1 MADYVIIFA
10 RAARKDLE
18 SLEASVVKRVFPKIE
33 NLAAQ
38 PRPNGCRKLIGEENL
53 WRIRVGDYR
62 VIYSIDD
69 IAGKVD
75 VICQAS
81 KQGIRKLMNR
91 CIERVVVGVGLVHIS
106 Q

>member
-18 SLEASVVKRVFPKIE
+18 TLEANVVKRVFPKIE
-33 NLAAQ
+33 KLATQ
-38 PRPNGCRKLIGEENL
+38 PRPAGCRKLVGEENL

-69 IAGKVD
+69 NTRKVD
-75 VICQAS
+75 VISVRHRS
-81 KQGIRKLMNR
+81 KAYEN
-91 CIERVVVGVGLVHIS
+91 
-106 Q
+106 